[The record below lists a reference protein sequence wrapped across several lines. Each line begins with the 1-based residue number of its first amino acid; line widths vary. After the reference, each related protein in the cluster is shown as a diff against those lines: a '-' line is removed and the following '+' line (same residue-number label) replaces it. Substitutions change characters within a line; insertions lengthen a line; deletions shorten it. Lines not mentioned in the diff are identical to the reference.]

1 MQLHINGTARELS
14 QLDTDATLAQALIAL
29 ELKADRIA
37 VEHNGVIVARAAWG
51 NTALRDGDKLEIV
64 QFVGGGC
71 APNPPQH
78 RLQ

>member
-14 QLDTDATLAQALIAL
+14 QLDADATLAQALIAL

-51 NTALRDGDKLEIV
+51 STALRDGDKLEIV

-71 APNPPQH
+71 ASNSPQH
-78 RLQ
+78 HLQ